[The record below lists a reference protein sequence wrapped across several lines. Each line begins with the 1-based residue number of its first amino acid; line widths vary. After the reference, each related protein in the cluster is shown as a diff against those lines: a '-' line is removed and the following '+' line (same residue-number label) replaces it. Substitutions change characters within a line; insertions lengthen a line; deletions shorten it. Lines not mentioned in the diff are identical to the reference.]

1 MSMRQLLS
9 WIVRELVL
17 FLIGGAAYCGIEIL
31 FRGYTHWSMY
41 ILGGL
46 CFVIIGL
53 INELLT
59 WKIPLISQMF
69 ISSIVITV
77 LEFITGCIV
86 NLWLGIGV
94 WDYSDQPYNLLGQI
108 CLLFTNLWFLLS
120 LVGIFLDDIIR
131 WKLFG
136 EGKPRYR
143 IFM

>member
-94 WDYSDQPYNLLGQI
+94 WDYSEQPYNLLGQI

>member
-1 MSMRQLLS
+1 MSIRQSLS

>member
-1 MSMRQLLS
+1 MTVRQTLS

-53 INELLT
+53 INEVLT

>member
-9 WIVRELVL
+9 WIVRELTL

>member
-53 INELLT
+53 INELLP